1 MSASLTV
8 PVDHPALPGHF
19 PGRPL
24 VPAVL
29 ILDAAL
35 RAIGADRPGARI
47 MAARFTAPLTPEQTL
62 ALTWETAASG
72 VVTVNGR
79 IDGGPA
85 FAARI
90 RPPPDR
96 AE

>member
-1 MSASLTV
+1 MSGSLTV
-8 PVDHPALPGHF
+8 SADHPALPGHF

-24 VPAVL
+24 VPGVL

-47 MAARFTAPLTPEQTL
+47 IAAKFTAPLAPEQTL
-62 ALTWETAASG
+62 ALAWETAASG
-72 VVTVNGR
+72 VVTVSGR
-79 IDGGPA
+79 VGA
-85 FAARI
+85 VLVLAARI

-96 AE
+96 AG